1 MDEKTRGF
9 LESVMDELIQEM
21 PITPSIKWVRQEM
34 PISSLGDLMLGYAIG
49 SLETLAIVSIRV
61 RMRNVLSEENGKT
74 IIEMLKRRLPEII
87 GKIERE
93 LGR

>member
-9 LESVMDELIQEM
+9 IESVMDELIQEA

-34 PISSLGDLMLGYAIG
+34 PVSSLKDLMLGYAIG
-49 SLETLAIVSIRV
+49 SLETLAIVSIRM
-61 RMRNVLSEENGKT
+61 RMRNVLSEEDGRT
-74 IIEMLKRRLPEII
+74 IIEMLKRRLPEIV